1 METTPAP
8 WGAVPP
14 EAPRGNPLWR
24 IKKGTH
30 HDHLGYRPVDSG
42 VRVGHLNSVDD
53 RHHPDRGRGGAHHSG
68 CHGPRHRR
76 PEDLVLTT
84 SCPVPAG
91 WRTRRVRG
99 KVAPLRGMHGLGNH
113 SPEHTATMPS
123 PCCPRRANPDIAP
136 TRWGR
141 QPSTERPNGTA
152 LPRRAAVPDATFRS
166 PRAKPTAEQR
176 VTRPWSPS
184 DTETGS
190 SADQVGA
197 EFAVQQIHQRLPVLG
212 GRFGW
217 PQVRLR
223 LVDRAED
230 SNGGVPVAAV
240 TT

>member
-84 SCPVPAG
+84 SCPAPAG

-136 TRWGR
+136 TRWGGIYPR
-141 QPSTERPNGTA
+141 SEPNGKT
-152 LPRRAAVPDATFRS
+152 LPRRAPVPDATFRRL
-166 PRAKPTAEQR
+166 RAKPTAGER
-176 VTRPWSPS
+176 VTP
-184 DTETGS
+184 
-190 SADQVGA
+190 
-197 EFAVQQIHQRLPVLG
+197 AVVT
-212 GRFGW
+212 
-217 PQVRLR
+217 VRHGN
-223 LVDRAED
+223 LVHPLMR
-230 SNGGVPVAAV
+230 
-240 TT
+240 